1 MAQDD
6 LELAVLRLAW
16 RVDALDKWRER
27 VESRLDA
34 CETAQEGLVESQKIA
49 QGVAAEL
56 ERRGVGPSTL
66 SLTWWQKLGGAV
78 AGALLVADALRGL
91 VGG

>member
-1 MAQDD
+1 VAQDD
-6 LELAVLRLAW
+6 LELAALRLAW

-27 VESRLDA
+27 VEHRLDSIEA
-34 CETAQEGLVESQKIA
+34 ATDAVIESQKIA
-49 QGVAAEL
+49 AGVAAEL
-56 ERRGVGPSTL
+56 ARRGVGPSTL